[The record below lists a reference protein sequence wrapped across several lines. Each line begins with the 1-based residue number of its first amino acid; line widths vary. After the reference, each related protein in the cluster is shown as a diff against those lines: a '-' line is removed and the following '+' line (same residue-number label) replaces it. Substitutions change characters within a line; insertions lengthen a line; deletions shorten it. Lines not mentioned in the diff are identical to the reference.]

1 MRDWH
6 ITNLTVNGRPASMI
20 NSVVTNGVETDQA
33 ACYVDTATL
42 RARVAQSG
50 PQFILEHHR
59 LLEEYLEGFVPSS

>member
-1 MRDWH
+1 
-6 ITNLTVNGRPASMI
+6 MI